1 MKRSPISTYRTTH
14 PTADVRPSREG
25 EEMRLKKAVS
35 VTAAVVTACLLASA
49 CGSSS
54 GGSSG
59 GSTAAAGKPLVGV
72 DYPRSDS
79 DFWNAY
85 LKYVPQMATKVGVA
99 IKTTNSQND
108 ISKLAD
114 NVQTLVAQGV
124 KGVVIA
130 PQDTAAVIPTLGLL
144 AGKNIPVVSVDTRPD
159 SGKVYM
165 VVRADN
171 KAYGDKACKY
181 IGETLGGKGS
191 VVMFEGD
198 LASINGR
205 DRTEAFNACMKA
217 NYPNMK
223 VFGEPTKWDP
233 PTAIS
238 QLNTVLAG
246 HTINA
251 IYMQAS
257 IYLPSTLQALKQKN
271 LLKTRGTAGHI
282 VIVSNDGVPAE
293 YAAIKSGQMDATV
306 SQPADLYAEYALKYV
321 KDAIAGK
328 TYQPGDDGHGGQIVK
343 VGPQMLEDQ
352 IPAPLVTVDG
362 KFAGSMPVTDPDLW
376 GNQIS

>member
-1 MKRSPISTYRTTH
+1 VSTLADPMKEIT
-14 PTADVRPSREG
+14 VRFKS
-25 EEMRLKKAVS
+25 VS
-35 VTAAVVTACLLASA
+35 VGMALALTCLGIAGCS
-49 CGSSS
+49 SSS
-54 GGSSG
+54 GGSS
-59 GSTAAAGKPLVGV
+59 GKPLVGV

-85 LKYVPQMATKVGVA
+85 IKYAPQMAKSTGVD

-114 NVQTLVAQGV
+114 NVQTLIAQGV
-124 KGVVIA
+124 KGVVMA
-130 PQDTAAVIPTLGLL
+130 PQDTAAVIPTLSQL
-144 AGKNIPVVSVDTRPD
+144 AAKKIPVVSVDTRPD

-171 KAYGDKACKY
+171 KAYGEKACKY
-181 IGETLGGKGS
+181 IGDSLKGKGS

-198 LASINGR
+198 LGSINGR
-205 DRTEAFNACMKA
+205 DRTEAFNACMKSD
-217 NYPNMK
+217 YPAIK

-238 QLNTVLAG
+238 QLNAVLSG
-246 HTINA
+246 NTINA

-271 LLKTRGTAGHI
+271 LLKPAGQAGHI

-293 YAAIKSGQMDATV
+293 YGAIQNGEMDATV
-306 SQPADLYAEYALKYV
+306 SQPADLYAKYALEYI
-321 KDAIAGK
+321 KDAIDGK
-328 TYQPGDDGHGGQIVK
+328 TMKAGADGHGGQIVK
-343 VGPQMLEDQ
+343 VGPEMLEDQ
-352 IPAPLVTVDG
+352 IPAPLVTKDG
-362 KFAGSMPVTDPDLW
+362 SYPGSVKVTEPSLW
-376 GNQIS
+376 GNQIK